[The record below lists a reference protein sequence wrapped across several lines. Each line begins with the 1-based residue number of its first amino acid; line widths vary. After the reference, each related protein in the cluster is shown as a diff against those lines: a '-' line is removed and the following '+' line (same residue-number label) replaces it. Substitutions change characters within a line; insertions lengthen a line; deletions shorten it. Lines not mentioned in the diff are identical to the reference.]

1 MSFLEKLKEF
11 NIKEEYS
18 KIQEV
23 FSTFYQNY
31 KNTNSEKLRLIDI
44 FIVFS
49 GFILIVQVIYA
60 GIIGLY
66 PRNSFLSG
74 IIVCIGIMF
83 LFVNLIMNVN
93 LNEQNKLNSNEQV
106 FAEYFIASLI
116 LYFVCI
122 NFLG

>member
-18 KIQEV
+18 KIHEV
-23 FSTFYQNY
+23 FSTFYNNY
-31 KNTNSEKLRLIDI
+31 KSSNSEKLRLIDI

-49 GFILIVQVIYA
+49 GFIFIVQVIYA

-66 PRNSFLSG
+66 PMNSFLSG
-74 IIVCIGIMF
+74 IIACIGTMT
-83 LFVNLIMNVN
+83 LLVNLRMHVN
-93 LNEQNKLNSNEQV
+93 LNEKNKLNSNEQV